1 MGTDDRRP
9 DSRLMLTRLQRDL
22 FNPSGKDSAC
32 DPPPRIACTYVECVD
47 VILNARAR
55 FADRFDTSLF
65 SDPALDMVLAL
76 FSATEDGRTMTIN
89 NCCAASRVPRTTA
102 LRWIKLLTARNHV
115 IATEDLSDR
124 RSTLLR
130 LAPAACE
137 DIRQWLDECI
147 TMGPGNGSSKIV
159 DPS

>member
-1 MGTDDRRP
+1 MGKDDRRP
-9 DSRLMLTRLQRDL
+9 DSRLMLTRLKRD
-22 FNPSGKDSAC
+22 PSSPGGTDDAC
-32 DPPPRIACTYVECVD
+32 DPTPRIARTYVECVD

-76 FSATEDGRTMTIN
+76 FSATEDGRTMTVN
-89 NCCAASRVPRTTA
+89 SCCAASRVPRTTA
-102 LRWIKLLTARNHV
+102 LRWIKVLTTRRHV
-115 IATEDLSDR
+115 IATQDPSDR
-124 RSTLLR
+124 RSTLLY

-147 TMGPGNGSSKIV
+147 TMGPGNGTSKIG